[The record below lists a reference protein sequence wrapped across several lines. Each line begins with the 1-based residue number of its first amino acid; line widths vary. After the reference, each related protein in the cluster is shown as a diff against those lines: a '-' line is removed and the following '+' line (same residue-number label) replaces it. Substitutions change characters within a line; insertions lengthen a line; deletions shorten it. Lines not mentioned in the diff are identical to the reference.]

1 MVTQERE
8 DLGVQADTVID
19 LETADGRHIATSS
32 EELMKNNNPTRT
44 RGRE

>member
-1 MVTQERE
+1 MVTQEKE
-8 DLGVQADTVID
+8 DLGVQTGTVID
-19 LETADGRHIATSS
+19 LEKADGRHIATSS

>member
-1 MVTQERE
+1 LVTQEKE
-8 DLGVQADTVID
+8 DLGVQTDTVID
-19 LETADGRHIATSS
+19 LETTDGRHIATSS

>member
-1 MVTQERE
+1 LVTQEKE
-8 DLGVQADTVID
+8 DLGVQTGTVID
-19 LETADGRHIATSS
+19 LEKADGRHIATSS